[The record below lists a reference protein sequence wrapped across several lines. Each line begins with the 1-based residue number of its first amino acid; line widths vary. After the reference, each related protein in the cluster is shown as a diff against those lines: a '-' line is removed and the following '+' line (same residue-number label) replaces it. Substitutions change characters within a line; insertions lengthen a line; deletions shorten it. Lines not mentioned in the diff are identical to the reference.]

1 MVLSQR
7 QCLFLSY
14 AWFLCWAWWHM
25 LLIPI
30 VRSERQMDFC
40 ESKAQFS
47 LHLRGQTERPCFR
60 KQNERVEGRA
70 REDFLCLVDVAQG
83 HHVGKQRDTPEGSPV
98 SCVNTHCMV
107 RVQLYEFSLLLR
119 TLEVFFSRKKNSFLT
134 D

>member
-1 MVLSQR
+1 VSPR
-7 QCLFLSY
+7 PSSVYIFEDR
-14 AWFLCWAWWHM
+14 
-25 LLIPI
+25 P
-30 VRSERQMDFC
+30 
-40 ESKAQFS
+40 
-47 LHLRGQTERPCFR
+47 RPCFR

-107 RVQLYEFSLLLR
+107 RVRLYEFSLLLR
-119 TLEVFFSRKKNSFLT
+119 TLEGFFSRKKNSFLT